1 MGRLMAAELGLFE
14 SVGPIFE
21 YCPWVESVERNAFC
35 ADRQKLPV
43 GAGFT
48 ALRKLFKNAY
58 VIK

>member
-1 MGRLMAAELGLFE
+1 MAAELGLFE